1 MQLTIAQN
9 LKVSGAVLV
18 STPQDV
24 ALADVIRGKSM
35 FDRVGI
41 PTLGVVEN
49 MSAFTCSHCGT
60 VHHIFSHGG
69 ASRLAKELD
78 LPVLAEIPLELG
90 VREAGDAGR
99 PEVLVNP
106 ESPASKAFFGLAR
119 KIATELAKQAFSA
132 KRKSGGLK
140 IVQ

>member
-1 MQLTIAQN
+1 
-9 LKVSGAVLV
+9 
-18 STPQDV
+18 
-24 ALADVIRGKSM
+24 M

-49 MSAFTCSHCGT
+49 MSAFTCGTCGT

-69 ASRLAKELD
+69 AARLAKELE
-78 LPVLAEIPLELG
+78 LPLLAEIPLELG

-99 PEVLVNP
+99 PEVLQNP
-106 ESPASKAFFGLAR
+106 GSPASKAFMALAR
-119 KIATELAKQAFSA
+119 RIATDLAKQAMST